1 MSPDYF
7 PKKQPVVSKPKVAAE
22 LVEGPLEEVQ
32 LGELKLA
39 EQQLS
44 RETATQKESWT
55 VASRTVRD
63 YKPVSGY
70 LWRVVHAVLGRA
82 DKASKPDPMIFDA
95 LKPLIIES
103 AADARLGNPNT
114 RVSSLDDAVKIVGID
129 SAAAVCVV
137 YGVCRRIS
145 ATLTER
151 LWRPIIDDA
160 LIRASIGYVVGEKV
174 ADFGKGRGILAG
186 FSGRAGL
193 AIQIAA
199 SDIQKAQRALE
210 GLASGQPMK
219 DVGTTVYGC
228 DPLQVSAIMLASAG
242 VTPEA
247 AYGVAAYSNQG
258 KNINPKSAAN
268 LWLSVFTVAEHLRI
282 SEADTIDPK
291 YWRSLGLNE
300 SAQNEIRSS
309 VDVILRKG
317 HNWEWLL
324 SSQEHL
330 VAAQSKVI
338 KN

>member
-1 MSPDYF
+1 M
-7 PKKQPVVSKPKVAAE
+7 AAE

-39 EQQLS
+39 EQQLA
-44 RETATQKESWT
+44 RETITQKDSWS

-70 LWRVVHAVLGRA
+70 LWRIVHAVLGRGE
-82 DKASKPDPMIFDA
+82 KTGSPDPMIFDA
-95 LKPLIIES
+95 LRPLIFEA
-103 AADARLGNPNT
+103 AADLRLGNPSSK
-114 RVSSLDDAVKIVGID
+114 VSTLDDAVGTLGID
-129 SAAAVCVV
+129 TAAAVCVV

-145 ATLTER
+145 ATLSER

-160 LIRASIGYVVGEKV
+160 LIRASIGYIIGQKV
-174 ADFGKGRGILAG
+174 TDFGRGRGMLAG

-219 DVGTTVYGC
+219 DVGTTIYGC

-242 VTPEA
+242 VSPDA
-247 AYGVAAYSNQG
+247 AFGVAAYSNKG
-258 KNINPKSAAN
+258 KNINPKSISN
-268 LWLSVFTVAEHLRI
+268 IWLSVFTIAEQLRV
-282 SEADTIDPK
+282 SEADLIDPK
-291 YWRSLGLNE
+291 YWRFLGLE
-300 SAQNEIRSS
+300 QSDQSEIRSK
-309 VDVILRKG
+309 VDLILRKG

-324 SSQEHL
+324 FSQEHL
-330 VAAQSKVI
+330 ISEQSKI
-338 KN
+338 L

>member
-1 MSPDYF
+1 LSPDYF
-7 PKKQPVVSKPKVAAE
+7 PKKKTQPVKPVIAAE

-32 LGELKLA
+32 LGEVQVA
-39 EQQLS
+39 EKQLT
-44 RETATQKESWT
+44 RATGEKKESWLL
-55 VASRTVRD
+55 ASRTVRD

-70 LWRVVHAVLGRA
+70 LWRIVHAVLGRQ
-82 DKASKPDPMIFDA
+82 DRLGKADPMIFDA
-95 LKPLIIES
+95 LKPLIFEA
-103 AADARLGNPNT
+103 AADPRLGDPKT
-114 RVSSLDDAVKIVGID
+114 KVTSLDTAVGVVGID

-145 ATLTER
+145 ATLSER

-160 LIRASIGYVVGEKV
+160 LIRASIGYLIGAKATE
-174 ADFGKGRGILAG
+174 FGKGRGVLAG
-186 FSGRAGL
+186 FAGRAGL

-242 VTPEA
+242 VTVEA

-258 KNINPKSAAN
+258 KDILPKSAAN
-268 LWLSVFTVAEHLRI
+268 LWLSVFTIAENLRVASVDKIE
-282 SEADTIDPK
+282 PK
-291 YWRSLGLNE
+291 YWRALGIEE
-300 SAQNEIRSS
+300 SAQREIISE
-309 VDVILRKG
+309 VDALLRKG
-317 HNWEWLL
+317 HNWQWML

-330 VAAQSKVI
+330 VQAQSK
-338 KN
+338 KPN